1 MPLPEDGVRR
11 FLNDLRSGIDRR
23 SGQDRRG
30 KSRPGDHDRRGKLDR
45 RSPLRE
51 QFSVAHGL
59 LIREMVLRPN
69 LAAACPI
76 CDGNLLLGPAETHE
90 GTRMQE
96 VHCTG
101 CRHHALLVYN

>member
-1 MPLPEDGVRR
+1 MPLANDGVRR
-11 FLNDLRSGIDRR
+11 FLKDLRSGIERR
-23 SGQDRRG
+23 SGVDRRRS
-30 KSRPGDHDRRGKLDR
+30 SRSGDHDRRNRQER
-45 RSPLRE
+45 RRPLAG
-51 QFSVAHGL
+51 QFSVAQGL

-69 LAAACPI
+69 LKAACPV

-90 GTRMQE
+90 GTSMQE

>member
-1 MPLPEDGVRR
+1 MPLAEDGVRR
-11 FLNDLRSGIDRR
+11 FLTDLRSGTERRTGRDRR
-23 SGQDRRG
+23 RS
-30 KSRPGDHDRRGKLDR
+30 SRPGDHDRRSKQDR
-45 RSPLRE
+45 RRPLAE

-69 LAAACPI
+69 LEAACPV

-96 VHCTG
+96 VHCTA
-101 CRHHALLVYN
+101 CRRHALLVYN

>member
-1 MPLPEDGVRR
+1 MPLADDGVRR
-11 FLNDLRSGIDRR
+11 FLRDLRSGYDRR
-23 SGQDRRG
+23 SG
-30 KSRPGDHDRRGKLDR
+30 HDRRSKSRSGDHERRSDRDR
-45 RSPLRE
+45 RRSLAD

-69 LAAACPI
+69 LEAACPV

-96 VHCTG
+96 VHCTA
-101 CRHHALLVYN
+101 CRRHALLVYN